1 MDWWSARK
9 QKEEQIA
16 SSAIHLRQVLL
27 TLHLTNTEL
36 LWKPKQSI
44 ANWFV
49 SYKSS
54 KILPKHISTIEAGI
68 SDFHKLVAIVLRM
81 FNKKAKTESH

>member
-1 MDWWSARK
+1 MSIPGQTKRQKTKRRTNCEFCYTLKASTFNSALNKYR
-9 QKEEQIA
+9 IA
-16 SSAIHLRQVLL
+16 LK
-27 TLHLTNTEL
+27 TKT
-36 LWKPKQSI
+36 
-44 ANWFV
+44 FV

-81 FNKKAKTESH
+81 FNKKAKTENH